1 MDHIPDHR
9 IGDGD
14 RALALDRLG
23 QYFADGYLD
32 VDEFETRTGEA
43 AVARTR
49 EEIAALFVDLPEQS
63 ADSTDVVA
71 LGPGADMQAQREL
84 DEVMERGH
92 KIRRLDGIIWAVV
105 LITFFVGTFVVSVPF
120 SWVVFPLGAFA
131 SWGMRSALKVDDAD
145 EELFEELTKKESERR
160 AERLRKAAE
169 RRRELGQ

>member
-1 MDHIPDHR
+1 MDHAPDQR

-32 VDEFETRTGEA
+32 VAEFETRTGDA

-49 EEIAALFVDLPEQS
+49 GEIEALFDDLPAQS
-63 ADSTDVVA
+63 ATSADVVA
-71 LGPGADMQAQREL
+71 TGPAPDMRAQREL
-84 DEVMERGH
+84 DEVMERGR
-92 KIRRLDGIIWAVV
+92 KIQRLDGIIWAVV
-105 LITFFVGTFVVSVPF
+105 LITFFASIFIVNVPF

-131 SWGMRSALKVDDAD
+131 SWGMRSVLKVDDAD
-145 EELFEELTKKESERR
+145 EELFEELNKKESEQR

>member
-1 MDHIPDHR
+1 MDHTPDHR

-32 VDEFETRTGEA
+32 VNEFEIRTGEA

-49 EEIAALFVDLPEQS
+49 GEIDALFADLPEHS
-63 ADSTDVVA
+63 ATSADVVA
-71 LGPGADMQAQREL
+71 TGPAPDMRAQREL
-84 DEVMERGH
+84 DEVMERGR
-92 KIRRLDGIIWAVV
+92 KIQRLDGVIWAVV
-105 LITFFVGTFVVSVPF
+105 LILFFVGTFTASVPF

-131 SWGMRSALKVDDAD
+131 SWGMRSALKLDDAD
-145 EELFEELTKKESERR
+145 EELFEELSKKEQEQR

>member
-1 MDHIPDHR
+1 MDHAFDQR

-14 RALALDRLG
+14 RVLALDRLG

-32 VDEFETRTGEA
+32 VAEFEERTGEA

-49 EEIAALFVDLPEQS
+49 KEIAALFADLPAQS
-63 ADSTDVVA
+63 AASGDVVA
-71 LGPGADMQAQREL
+71 TGPAPDMRAQREL
-84 DEVMERGH
+84 DEVMERGR
-92 KIRRLDGIIWAVV
+92 KIQRLDGVIWAVV
-105 LITFFVGTFVVSVPF
+105 LITFFVGTFVLGVPF
-120 SWVVFPLGAFA
+120 SWVLFPLGAFA

-145 EELFEELTKKESERR
+145 EKLFAELNKKESEQR